1 MKIGLRF
8 TLAVLCGI
16 VIAAGRA
23 APAPPSINGLDPL
36 DPGKWHEPTRA
47 RSPRIEA
54 LVGQL
59 RKALLAEDPAQIAST
74 VTALRRELGPEVS
87 RPEVKPDYV
96 GLPDTTLR
104 PADQFLAQWREDC
117 ARRQNR
123 DPWEIAA
130 AALQAGRAPNRLRTS
145 QRMADAYLATARL
158 LGPEAGAPFRERALA
173 GARFIRS
180 CQTKS
185 GVFGYPHD
193 PRRTDRLG
201 QQAAAIVERGRKQG
215 RTMLEGV
222 WIIDDLG
229 SGDLQFDHGVC
240 GLLMFEAHALTGDPA
255 FRASGVR
262 AAEWALTRPL
272 VANWNYNAFSARLLA
287 RAYLV
292 TQEPRFLEGARRK
305 FELGVL
311 PGQTETGR
319 WFDPH
324 NARTQYHAI
333 LTTALADYVELLAAT
348 QDPALARV
356 QAAATRALDNL
367 AAQTIAFGA
376 SNAHEM
382 LSLEAFYRG
391 TTILGRH
398 ADWDRAARIT
408 LNVLATDFRAR
419 LISDLGH
426 LPETVPFGLLQLRG
440 ARE

>member
-1 MKIGLRF
+1 
-8 TLAVLCGI
+8 
-16 VIAAGRA
+16 
-23 APAPPSINGLDPL
+23 
-36 DPGKWHEPTRA
+36 
-47 RSPRIEA
+47 
-54 LVGQL
+54 
-59 RKALLAEDPAQIAST
+59 
-74 VTALRRELGPEVS
+74 
-87 RPEVKPDYV
+87 
-96 GLPDTTLR
+96 
-104 PADQFLAQWREDC
+104 
-117 ARRQNR
+117 
-123 DPWEIAA
+123 
-130 AALQAGRAPNRLRTS
+130 
-145 QRMADAYLATARL
+145 
-158 LGPEAGAPFRERALA
+158 
-173 GARFIRS
+173 
-180 CQTKS
+180 
-185 GVFGYPHD
+185 
-193 PRRTDRLG
+193 
-201 QQAAAIVERGRKQG
+201 
-215 RTMLEGV
+215 
-222 WIIDDLG
+222 
-229 SGDLQFDHGVC
+229 
-240 GLLMFEAHALTGDPA
+240 
-255 FRASGVR
+255 VR